1 MDILNSVKRTLTVQ
15 QRALWFLA
23 HCSSQD
29 VRYNIGQAMRVHGEF
44 DVAAFELS
52 VRRLVARTPVLRSTF
67 PGIDGKPGLVIN
79 DQLEA
84 PLMRFDARNRD
95 EQYLVEQ
102 IQDWF
107 YQPFDLAVQ
116 SSLRFGLFERG
127 AHEHVLVIC
136 AHHIITDFTSLG
148 LILDQ
153 LECLYLEEVGS
164 DTQRWF
170 TASRPFADY
179 VALEQSYF
187 ADQGKGETEA
197 YWLTHLKQ
205 PPPALSWSRHWRQG
219 STAASSHYF
228 TVEASCYRAI
238 KGLAQ
243 QRGASVF
250 AIMLAAWTVTVA
262 QESNSHD
269 VVVGMP
275 TSMRDAEFQ
284 NTIGSLFTVLPVR
297 LRMEGSFNDVIQQA
311 RSGLFCALDHRQFE
325 LAHALEH
332 LGVARIPERN
342 PLFQTTVNMLGQ
354 VGQSR
359 WVDLMMAP
367 STVRVP
373 WAGLA
378 LSPWK
383 INQQEGQVDIA
394 LEFIDAPD
402 ELRCVVKADP
412 RCFSLVG
419 IQTFVERFTQRIDRL
434 LMAPER
440 PLNMAPVE
448 STQDYNTV
456 PGPLNTPVCGA
467 TSAVSLVDW
476 IDRQTARCPSR
487 IALRE
492 QAQTLDY
499 QALQARSL
507 RLAHHLTCDTDRL
520 HKRIGVALSPGIDAV
535 VAMLSVMRAGAG
547 YVPLDPA
554 LPEERLRRIIE
565 QSGIDTVIG
574 NAQTLR
580 QCSWP
585 ALPLDLHAFER
596 NPRDPMP
603 ALFDNSTGNGLA
615 YSVFTS
621 GSTGDPKGIDV
632 EHHNIVALLEAMYQA
647 LDMDEALVWSWAHAA
662 SFDLSVWEI
671 WGALCSAGTL
681 LIVPVELRAQPDRL
695 LALLDSE
702 GVNVITQTP
711 SGLKNLLTEF
721 LRGPVLQPPR
731 HWVICGEALPGET
744 ARHYLSDRW
753 TLWNLYGPAETTVFA
768 TIEKVTE
775 ALTHFAVVPLGRP
788 LACATLYVRDR
799 QQTPALG
806 QQGEIL
812 IGGAGVARGYVGLAA
827 TTAERFVDDPY
838 LPAGRA
844 YLTGDLGYWDG
855 ERLHFCG
862 RLDDQIKVHGHRVE
876 TGEIERCLE
885 AHAQIRQAAVFLET
899 MSGHDRLVAVV
910 LPAEDSGP
918 VEEQHLREHLRKWL
932 PAYMQ
937 PTRIVSTY
945 VMPTNR
951 HGKLDRQAV
960 RHQWAVMQRV
970 EHDATSS
977 LDSGNRGDFW
987 RNRLTSIWSD
997 VLGRSDIGLDETFF
1011 EIGGNSLA
1019 LMQVHARLQAW
1030 PEGQSLLA
1038 SDLFRFPT
1046 IRTLCDFLRGGDT
1059 SMNDAPCTES
1069 ASSRRQQTLR
1079 SRRRDV
1085 QVFDVEGGQNV

>member
-1 MDILNSVKRTLTVQ
+1 MDIQNSMNRALTVQ
-15 QRALWFLA
+15 QHALWFLA

-29 VRYNIGQAMRVHGEF
+29 VRYNIGLAVQMHGEF
-44 DVAAFELS
+44 DVVAFELS
-52 VRRLVARTPVLRSTF
+52 IRRLVARTAVLRSTF
-67 PGIDGKPGLVIN
+67 PGTHGKPGLVIN

-84 PLMRFDARNRD
+84 PLMRFDARNWD
-95 EQYLVEQ
+95 EQYLAEQ
-102 IQDWF
+102 IQDWH
-107 YQPFDLAVQ
+107 YRPFDLAVE
-116 SSLRFGLFERG
+116 SSLRFGLFERS
-127 AHEHVLVIC
+127 ADERVLVIC
-136 AHHIITDFTSLG
+136 AHHITTDFTSLG

-170 TASRPFADY
+170 TPTRPFADY

-187 ADQGKGETEA
+187 ADQGNGATEA
-197 YWLTHLKQ
+197 YWLKYLEQ
-205 PPPALSWSRHWRQG
+205 PPAALNWSRHWSQG
-219 STAASSHYF
+219 STAAASHYF
-228 TVEASCYRAI
+228 TVEASRYRAI
-238 KGLAQ
+238 RELAQ
-243 QRGASVF
+243 ENGASVF
-250 AIMLAAWTVTVA
+250 TVMLAAWAVAVA
-262 QESNSHD
+262 QESHSHD

-297 LRMEGSFNDVIQQA
+297 FRMDGSFNALIQQA
-311 RSGLFCALDHRQFE
+311 RSGLFSALDHRQFE
-325 LAHALEH
+325 LVHALEH
-332 LGVARIPERN
+332 LGVARISERN

-367 STVRVP
+367 STVRAP

-394 LEFIDAPD
+394 LEFIDAQD

-412 RCFSLVG
+412 RCFSHTG
-419 IQTFVERFTQRIDRL
+419 IQKFIEHFTQLIDQL
-434 LMAPER
+434 LTFPER
-440 PLNMAPVE
+440 TLNMASVD
-448 STQDYNTV
+448 STQDYNAV
-456 PGPLNTPVCGA
+456 PGPLNTPARDAV
-467 TSAVSLVDW
+467 SAVSLVDW
-476 IDRQTARCPSR
+476 IDRQTARRPNL

-492 QAQTLDY
+492 QAQTLY
-499 QALQARSL
+499 YKALQARSV
-507 RLAHHLTCDTDRL
+507 RLAHHLIRDTNRAQ
-520 HKRIGVALSPGIDAV
+520 KRIGVALPPGIDAV

-574 NAQTLR
+574 NAQTLQQR
-580 QCSWP
+580 AWP
-585 ALPLDLHAFER
+585 ALTLDLQEIES
-596 NPRDPMP
+596 NPRDPVP

-632 EHHNIVALLEAMYQA
+632 EHHNIVALLEAMYQT
-647 LDMDEALVWSWAHAA
+647 LDMDEALVWSWAHAT

-671 WGALCSAGTL
+671 WGALCSTGTL
-681 LIVPVELRAQPDRL
+681 LIVPVELRGQPDRL
-695 LALLDSE
+695 LALLDGE

-721 LRGPVLQPPR
+721 LRGPALQSPR
-731 HWVICGEALPGET
+731 HWVICGEALPGKT
-744 ARHYLSDRW
+744 AHHYLSDRW

-775 ALTHFAVVPLGRP
+775 ALTRYAVVPLGRP
-788 LACATLYVRDR
+788 LACATLYVRDQ

-885 AHAQIRQAAVFLET
+885 AHEQIRQAAVFLET
-899 MSGHDRLVAVV
+899 MTGHDRLVAVV
-910 LPAEDSGP
+910 LPAEGSGP

-937 PTRIVSTY
+937 PTRIVSTHM
-945 VMPTNR
+945 MPTNN

-960 RHQWAVMQRV
+960 RQQWALTQSV
-970 EHDATSS
+970 EHEASPS
-977 LDSGNRGDFW
+977 LASGSKGGSW
-987 RNRLTSIWSD
+987 RSRLTSIWCE
-997 VLGRSDIGLDETFF
+997 VLGRNDVGLDEAFF

-1030 PEGQSLLA
+1030 PEGQPLLA

-1046 IRTLCDFLRGGDT
+1046 IRALCDFLQGGDT
-1059 SMNDAPCTES
+1059 SLNDAPFNKS
-1069 ASSRRQQTLR
+1069 ATSRRQLTLR
-1079 SRRRDV
+1079 SRRREV
-1085 QVFDVEGGQNV
+1085 QAFDVEGGQDV

>member
-1 MDILNSVKRTLTVQ
+1 MDIQNSVNRALTVQ
-15 QRALWFLA
+15 QHALWFLA

-29 VRYNIGQAMRVHGEF
+29 VRYNIGQAMQMHGEF
-44 DVAAFELS
+44 DVAAFGLS
-52 VRRLVARTPVLRSTF
+52 IRRLVARTAVLRSTF
-67 PGIDGKPGLVIN
+67 PGTHGKPGLVIN

-84 PLMRFDARNRD
+84 PLMRFEARNWD
-95 EQYLVEQ
+95 EQYLAEQ
-102 IQDWF
+102 IQEW
-107 YQPFDLAVQ
+107 YYRPFDLAVE
-116 SSLRFGLFERG
+116 SSLRFGLFERE
-127 AHEHVLVIC
+127 ADEHVLVIC

-170 TASRPFADY
+170 TPTRPFADY
-179 VALEQSYF
+179 VAMEQSYF

-197 YWLTHLKQ
+197 YWLKYLEQ
-205 PPPALSWSRHWRQG
+205 PPTALNWSRNWRQG
-219 STAASSHYF
+219 STAAASHYF
-228 TVEASCYRAI
+228 TVESLRYRAI
-238 KGLAQ
+238 RELAQ

-250 AIMLAAWTVTVA
+250 AVMLAAWAVTVA

-275 TSMRDAEFQ
+275 TSMRDDEFQ

-297 LRMEGSFNDVIQQA
+297 FRLEGSFNEVIQQA
-311 RSGLFCALDHRQFE
+311 RSGLFSALDHRQFE

-332 LGVARIPERN
+332 LGVARLPERN

-394 LEFIDAPD
+394 LEFIDAQD

-412 RCFSLVG
+412 RCFSLAG
-419 IQTFVERFTQRIDRL
+419 MQTFVERFTQLIDRL
-434 LMAPER
+434 LTAPER
-440 PLNMAPVE
+440 PLNMAAVE
-448 STQDYNTV
+448 SAQDYNVV
-456 PGPLNTPVCGA
+456 PGPLNTPVRGA
-467 TSAVSLVDW
+467 ISAVSLVDW
-476 IDRQTARCPSR
+476 IDRQTARSPYL

-499 QALQARSL
+499 QALQVRSL
-507 RLAHHLTCDTDRL
+507 RLAHHLTRDADMA
-520 HKRIGVALSPGIDAV
+520 HKRIGVALPPGIDAV

-580 QCSWP
+580 QRSWL
-585 ALPLDLHAFER
+585 ALTLDLQEVER
-596 NPRDPMP
+596 NHRDPVP

-632 EHHNIVALLEAMYQA
+632 EHHNIVALLEAMYQT
-647 LDMDEALVWSWAHAA
+647 LDMDEALVWSWAHAT

-681 LIVPVELRAQPDRL
+681 VIAPVEMRGQPDRL

-721 LRGPVLQPPR
+721 LRGPALQSPR
-731 HWVICGEALPGET
+731 HWVICGEALPGKT

-753 TLWNLYGPAETTVFA
+753 AFWNLYGPAETTVFA

-775 ALTHFAVVPLGRP
+775 ALTRFAVVPLGRP

-806 QQGEIL
+806 HQGEIL

-838 LPAGRA
+838 LPGGRA

-862 RLDDQIKVHGHRVE
+862 RLDDQIKVHGHRIE

-885 AHAQIRQAAVFLET
+885 AHGQIRQAAVFVET
-899 MSGHDRLVAVV
+899 MQGHDRLVAVV
-910 LPAEDSGP
+910 LPAEGSGP

-937 PTRIVSTY
+937 PTRIVTTH
-945 VMPTNR
+945 VIPTNR

-960 RHQWAVMQRV
+960 RQQWALMQCV
-970 EHDATSS
+970 EHDATPSS
-977 LDSGNRGDFW
+977 ESGSRGDFW
-987 RNRLTSIWSD
+987 RARLTSIWRD
-997 VLGRSDIGLDETFF
+997 VLGRNDVGLDEAFF

-1019 LMQVHARLQAW
+1019 LMQVYARLQAW
-1030 PEGQSLLA
+1030 PEGQLLLA

-1046 IRTLCDFLRGGDT
+1046 IRALCDFLRGDDT
-1059 SMNDAPCTES
+1059 SLSDVPCTDS
-1069 ASSRRQQTLR
+1069 ATFRRQQTLR

-1085 QVFDVEGGQNV
+1085 QVFDVEGDQNV

>member
-1 MDILNSVKRTLTVQ
+1 MDIHNSVSRTLTVQ
-15 QRALWFLA
+15 QQALWFLA
-23 HCSSQD
+23 HSSSQD
-29 VRYNIGQAMRVHGEF
+29 VRYNIGQAMQIHGEF

-52 VRRLVARTPVLRSTF
+52 VRRLVARTAVLRSTF
-67 PGIDGKPGLVIN
+67 PGIHGKPSLMIN
-79 DQLEA
+79 DHLEV
-84 PLMRFDARNRD
+84 PLARFDARNWD
-95 EQYLVEQ
+95 EQSLMEQ
-102 IQDWF
+102 IQEW
-107 YQPFDLAVQ
+107 YYRPFDLAAQ

-127 AHEHVLVIC
+127 LDEHVLVIC

-170 TASRPFADY
+170 TSPRPFTDY
-179 VALEQSYF
+179 VALEQSYIS
-187 ADQGKGETEA
+187 DQGRGETAA
-197 YWLTHLKQ
+197 YWLKHLDK
-205 PPPALSWSRHWRQG
+205 PPTALNWSRQWRQG
-219 STAASSHYF
+219 STATASHYF
-228 TVEASCYRAI
+228 TVESSCYHAI
-238 KGLAQ
+238 RELAQ

-250 AIMLAAWTVTVA
+250 VVMLAAWAIAVA

-297 LRMEGSFNDVIQQA
+297 FRMEGTFNDVIQQA
-311 RSGLFCALDHRQFE
+311 RSGLFSALDHRQFE
-325 LAHALEH
+325 LAHALEQ

-383 INQQEGQVDIA
+383 LNQQEGQVDIA
-394 LEFIDAPD
+394 LEFIDAQD

-412 RCFSLVG
+412 RCFSFTG
-419 IQTFVERFTQRIDRL
+419 IQIFVERFTQLLDRL
-434 LMAPER
+434 LTAPER
-440 PLNMAPVE
+440 PLNMALVE
-448 STQDYNTV
+448 STQDYNVV
-456 PGPLNTPVCGA
+456 PGPMNTPVRG
-467 TSAVSLVDW
+467 TNSAVSLVDW
-476 IDRQTARCPSR
+476 VDRQTARNPNL

-492 QAQTLDY
+492 QTQTLDY
-499 QALQARSL
+499 RALQARSL
-507 RLAHHLTCDTDRL
+507 RLAHHLTCDADRV
-520 HKRIGVALSPGIDAV
+520 HNRIGVALPPGIDAV

-547 YVPLDPA
+547 YVPLDPT

-580 QCSWP
+580 HRSWP
-585 ALPLDLHAFER
+585 DLTLDLQEIESH
-596 NPRDPMP
+596 PRDPVP

-632 EHHNIVALLEAMYQA
+632 EHHSIVALLEAMYQT
-647 LDMDEALVWSWAHAA
+647 LDMDESLVWSWAHAT

-681 LIVPVELRAQPDRL
+681 LIIPVELRGQPDRL
-695 LALLDSE
+695 LALLDIE

-721 LRGPVLQPPR
+721 LCGPVLQSPR

-753 TLWNLYGPAETTVFA
+753 ALWNLYGPAETTVFA
-768 TIEKVTE
+768 TIEKVNE

-844 YLTGDLGYWDG
+844 YRTGDLGYWDG

-876 TGEIERCLE
+876 IGEIERCLE
-885 AHAQIRQAAVFLET
+885 AHGQIRHAAVFLET
-899 MSGHDRLVAVV
+899 MPGYDRLVAVV
-910 LPAEDSGP
+910 LPAEGSGS
-918 VEEQHLREHLRKWL
+918 VEEQHLREHLCKWL

-937 PTRIVSTY
+937 PTRIVTTH

-951 HGKLDRQAV
+951 HGKLDRRAV
-960 RHQWAVMQRV
+960 RQQWALIQRV
-970 EHDATSS
+970 EHDAATS
-977 LDSGNRGDFW
+977 LDSGNRGDLW
-987 RNRLTSIWSD
+987 RARLTSIWCD
-997 VLGRSDIGLDETFF
+997 VLGRNDVGLDEAFF
-1011 EIGGNSLA
+1011 EVGGNSLA

-1030 PEGQSLLA
+1030 PEGRRLLA

-1046 IRTLCDFLRGGDT
+1046 IRTLCDFLRGDGTTLD
-1059 SMNDAPCTES
+1059 DAPCMES
-1069 ASSRRQQTLR
+1069 ATSRRQQTLR

-1085 QVFDVEGGQNV
+1085 QTFDVEGDQNV